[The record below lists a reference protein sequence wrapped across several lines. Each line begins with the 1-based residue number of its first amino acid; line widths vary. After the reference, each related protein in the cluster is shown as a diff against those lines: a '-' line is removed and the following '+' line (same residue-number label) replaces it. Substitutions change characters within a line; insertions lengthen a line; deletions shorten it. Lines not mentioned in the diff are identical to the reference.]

1 MSKRN
6 IIIVVIVVIVLV
18 GGYFFF
24 KNRNTVVATPTET
37 VKRGDIIETV
47 SVTGDMVPTEYAD
60 LSFSGVGTVDAL
72 LVAQGE
78 AVKKDQPIASLDRTI
93 LQSQLNEARVGLAIA
108 RENEKLARRGWE
120 DLQPEARAAKKL
132 ATQQIEESVK
142 TILAQMKKSVL
153 VSPIDGVVTKLD
165 TRVGET
171 VTTGQ
176 VIAHVVLG
184 EDFFVEAR
192 VPESDIAKVRTG
204 MTAKITFDAFST
216 SDIFDGEVVEIEPS
230 ATVVQNVVS
239 YIVKFRL
246 GTSDDRLKEGMTANI
261 DIETANREGVLV
273 VPFRA
278 LFKSAGIT
286 YAEVKRGG
294 ENNFE
299 KVIVTTGLEGDEGV
313 IEILSGLKEGDE
325 VSIGSKQAN

>member
-6 IIIVVIVVIVLV
+6 IAIVILILLSI
-18 GGYFFF
+18 GGYFYYKS
-24 KNRNTVVATPTET
+24 KNAVVVVPTET
-37 VKRGDIIETV
+37 VKRGNILETV
-47 SVTGDMVPTEYAD
+47 SVTGALVPVKYAD
-60 LSFSGVGTVDAL
+60 VSFISIGTVDHIF
-72 LVAQGE
+72 VAQGE
-78 AVKKDQPIASLDRTI
+78 TVKKDQPIASLDRTV
-93 LQSQLNEARVGLAIA
+93 LQSQLNEARVALAIA

-132 ATQQIEESVK
+132 ATQQTEESVK
-142 TILAQMKKSVL
+142 TILAQMKKNVL

-165 TRVGET
+165 ARVGET

-184 EDFFVEAR
+184 EDFVVEAR
-192 VPESDIAKVRTG
+192 VPESDIAKVRSG

-216 SDIFDGEVVEIEPS
+216 SDIFDGEVIEIEPS

-246 GTSDDRLKEGMTANI
+246 DSSDDRLKEGMTANI
-261 DIETANREGVLV
+261 DIETAKREGILT

-278 LFKSAGIT
+278 LSKSAGIT
-286 YAEVKRGG
+286 SAEVKHDK
-294 ENNFE
+294 ENTFE
-299 KVIVTTGLEGDEGV
+299 KVVVTTGLEGDEGV

-325 VSIGSKQAN
+325 VSIGAKQK